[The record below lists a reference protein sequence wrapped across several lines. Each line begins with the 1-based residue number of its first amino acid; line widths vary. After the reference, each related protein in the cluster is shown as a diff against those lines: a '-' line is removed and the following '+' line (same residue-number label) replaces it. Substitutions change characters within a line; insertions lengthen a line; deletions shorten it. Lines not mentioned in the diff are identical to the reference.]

1 MFVHWK
7 TGMMMRRRLRRRV
20 LRRCRGIGGNAARTE
35 LLALWQDDDAWTRE
49 AAEYALILL
58 EDPRARVEPLQLAP
72 MLGQALVARATAA
85 TTHVYPVSLTISV
98 DRAAGKIN
106 GTIVTDAPSEFC
118 DSSSVRLRIA
128 MPGHDTVAARLSH
141 YGAEWQMKS
150 GPFLSGKRVY
160 AEVLAYHL
168 PARPVECLGARTRA
182 VTAP

>member
-1 MFVHWK
+1 
-7 TGMMMRRRLRRRV
+7 MRGRWLISTK
-20 LRRCRGIGGNAARTE
+20 RGAAAVTAG
-35 LLALWQDDDAWTRE
+35 LTSILI
-49 AAEYALILL
+49 AAPIASSE
-58 EDPRARVEPLQLAP
+58 
-72 MLGQALVARATAA
+72 

-106 GTIVTDAPSEFC
+106 GTIVTDAPDEFC

-128 MPGHDTVAARLSH
+128 MPGQDTVAARISH
-141 YGAEWQMKS
+141 YGAEWHMKS
-150 GPFLSGKRVY
+150 GPFLSGKQVY